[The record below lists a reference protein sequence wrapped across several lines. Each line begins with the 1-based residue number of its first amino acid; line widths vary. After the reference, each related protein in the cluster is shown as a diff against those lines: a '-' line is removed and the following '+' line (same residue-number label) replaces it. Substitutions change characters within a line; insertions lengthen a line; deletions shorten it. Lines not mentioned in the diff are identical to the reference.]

1 MDIVIAT
8 PGQLI
13 NHILKTSGFSLD
25 NLRFLVIDEADKVID
40 WLEYLSEP
48 HYRTLRLTLYN
59 LRSRLVLT
67 FNFII

>member
-8 PGQLI
+8 PGRLI

-25 NLRFLVIDEADKVID
+25 DLRFLVIDEADKSVD
-40 WLEYLSEP
+40 WLEYLPES
-48 HYRTLRLTLYN
+48 HYQTPRLTLFN

-67 FNFII
+67 MI